1 MTRRGRPPAVAST
14 PVTVPRRRARFGRV
28 VAAGASLA
36 IVVAACGDD
45 GNDADIDTDIETD
58 ATVDVGAA
66 GTTGTESSA
75 SATAPSGPAT
85 TETEDTTE
93 STGTTE
99 TTGTTGD
106 STETTA
112 PSETSVPTPDGP
124 LCAELADSGPGSR
137 DAISDQNA
145 ATAITEIESLSTF
158 AAAVAQSDTVTSKL
172 EGVRPITVFA
182 PVDSAFEQLDP
193 ATLDAVMA
201 DPAQLDE
208 LLQQHVAAG
217 VNTSDL
223 LGSTEGLQTQA
234 GSQLTFSS
242 DGGSVMI
249 NDAATVG
256 CPDLDTSNGVI
267 HLIDAVLLAPAD
279 TGTTPTTAGG

>member
-1 MTRRGRPPAVAST
+1 
-14 PVTVPRRRARFGRV
+14 
-28 VAAGASLA
+28 
-36 IVVAACGDD
+36 
-45 GNDADIDTDIETD
+45 
-58 ATVDVGAA
+58 VDVGAA
-66 GTTGTESSA
+66 GTTGSESSA
-75 SATAPSGPAT
+75 SATAPSAT